1 MRTTGTTASF
11 KMGDILGSLK
21 EVQGHGKDILT
32 TAAEIEKLLNDG
44 LNWMFKDDR
53 LSGMKDSVVDL
64 LETLRAQP
72 EFIDLDFLKNILGTL
87 KETIE
92 GALGGISIPSFDADL
107 STVLR
112 EMKKALPDDIPGV
125 DLSDLKSKLESI
137 IDKLTDSG
145 ISHRVLKDNPA
156 LTAVRDSPVAT
167 QTGKPPLAERGKSQP
182 PAAAQESQFDKA
194 LKDLLTKSELSS
206 LMDPMPGKIEQAMA
220 DSGIMLEFEEQLTAI
235 QNALTNTKP
244 LNMDVVVT
252 ELAKVAKALGAAV
265 IDLIKSIIEIIVELI
280 KKIYDQIQS
289 LGEELSAQIKN
300 TLAQLKLGEIK
311 NVGPFTLPAIL
322 LAIPITLVA
331 KLTNSDPLDFSGMLQ
346 DAYDVR
352 QHPKFYGSTQ
362 WIDGGRAF
370 VLGGIQAYGLKD
382 DSKYTFKFELAS
394 RFAGLGA
401 GVAAQVF
408 STPEYFHSEK
418 KVDEKDFPTQIWE
431 YQLFLLAWGLFGI
444 VMYGI
449 NEKVVP
455 KEQRKIWNITEAVL
469 NIAFEIAHL
478 GLFIEQFIREEAEDE
493 RVSSTDRRLGA
504 ASIIDPLP
512 GIIGSV
518 FSLIALFTAS
528 LRDPKFHIDAVRSA
542 AGAIQKAAAV
552 SGKNSLGE
560 KLNLQSK
567 KFQATGAIHNAFAAA
582 TTLLAPNG
590 AIKNAFDRADHLL
603 TGQGVGTLRNALNN
617 VKTGLND
624 PRFQTNFNTVASRVD
639 AINQL
644 IVPTRNAFDAMA
656 LDIETL
662 NNAIQK
668 LPENVLLII
677 VEQWKVEDEFDAAD
691 KSLATAIGYLDD
703 PKPFLQARRV
713 LAPAQPGQG
722 APGAGF
728 RAIDPF
734 YNELNNAFTSFRQPF
749 NQKLQGAAQ
758 AAQQS
763 AGLIGNLAQALNPL
777 NKPVGSIGENLDAI
791 RTSSISFDNAFTV
804 LLNDKSPNAIV
815 NNIQN
820 IRALRDRFKTD
831 LQNTAPRMDH
841 LINANN
847 SDLRELENRAGTMAG
862 ALNKNGLDQLAG
874 YANLLKLVN
883 PGQSGPYPG
892 GVKNIREIREEIADA
907 RKQCTAFTA
916 DLEAKV
922 MQQIVAVD
930 EKLGSTQTACDNFL
944 TFLNTNDV
952 LPNAAQKNALVQKVQ
967 AMRTHVQTAKANLNL
982 AGIQQNKQ
990 QADNAITQIEAA
1002 LNSPAFLLAEREL
1015 AENQAVGLILQEAAG
1030 ILAFNQAG
1038 DRNTLNKPLELVR
1051 TANQDLE
1058 EIKSDNT
1065 LNAGALPKNK
1075 LKSKVA
1081 AIDKGLQN
1089 LEKKG
1094 STKQAVRRGST
1105 HAINAIP
1112 LTLNLLLKAA
1122 YGGLNWW
1129 KANYPPPEVESF
1141 NLEPGASPKLVA
1153 KLVQSK
1159 DGTTAMLEVTGIA
1172 WHKKD
1177 GDGNWLALQ
1186 NDSADKKEITLSWDD
1201 LAYPIRVK
1209 LYYAHG
1215 YTTFEYR
1222 LIALSSDTI
1231 REDADTSSAV
1241 SIGIIRVAYPE
1252 GTIYK
1257 AANLELL
1264 GADKDF
1270 FQIVDVDNK
1279 PELQLKAGVAID
1291 FEKKASCQIAIKAT
1305 DPNKPAFSFKQE
1317 FIIKILQA

>member
-1 MRTTGTTASF
+1 MSANGKTASF
-11 KMGDILGSLK
+11 EMGGILDSLK
-21 EVQGHGKDILT
+21 GVQGQGKDILQ

-53 LSGMKDSVVDL
+53 LSGIKDSVIDL

-112 EMKKALPDDIPGV
+112 EMKKVLPEDIPGV
-125 DLSDLKSKLESI
+125 DLSDLKANLESI

-156 LTAVRDSPVAT
+156 LTAVRDSPAAT
-167 QTGKPPLAERGKSQP
+167 QTGKPPLAERGKSQAQP
-182 PAAAQESQFDKA
+182 AAQESQFDKA
-194 LKDLLTKSELSS
+194 LGDLLTKSELST
-206 LMDPMPGKIEQAMA
+206 LMDPVPGKIDQAMA
-220 DSGIMLEFEEQLTAI
+220 DSGIMLELEEQLTALR
-235 QNALTNTKP
+235 NALTNTKP

-252 ELAKVAKALGAAV
+252 ELAKVAKALGAMV
-265 IDLIKSIIEIIVELI
+265 IDLIKSIIEIIVEVI

-289 LGEELSAQIKN
+289 LGEELSTQIKN
-300 TLAQLKLGEIK
+300 TLTQLNLGEIK

-331 KLTNSDPLDFSGMLQ
+331 KITNSDPPDFSGILQ

-352 QHPKFYGSTQ
+352 QHPKFYGTTQ
-362 WIDGGRAF
+362 WIDGGRAVVF
-370 VLGGIQAYGLKD
+370 GSIQAFGLKD
-382 DSKYTFKFELAS
+382 DSKYSFGVELAS
-394 RFAGLGA
+394 RIGGLGA

-418 KVDEKDFPTQIWE
+418 KVESKDFPTQIWE

-444 VMYGI
+444 VMYSI

-455 KEQRKIWNITEAVL
+455 KEKRKIWSITEAVFS
-469 NIAFEIAHL
+469 IAFEIAHL
-478 GLFIEQFIREEAEDE
+478 GLFIEQFRREEVEDE
-493 RVSSTDRRLGA
+493 RVSSTDRRLGV

-512 GIIGSV
+512 GIISAV
-518 FSLIALFTAS
+518 FSLIAMGTAS
-528 LRDPKFHIDAVRSA
+528 AREPKFHIDAVRSA

-552 SGKNSLGE
+552 SGKKSLGE
-560 KLNLQSK
+560 KLNLQSQ
-567 KFQATGAIHNAFAAA
+567 KFQANGAIHNAFTAA

-590 AIKNAFDRADHLL
+590 AIETAFNRAGHLL
-603 TGQGVGTLRNALNN
+603 TTQGVGTLRNALNN

-624 PRFQTNFNTVASRVD
+624 PTFQNNFNAVANRMD
-639 AINQL
+639 AIGQL

-662 NNAIQK
+662 NNSIQK

-691 KSLATAIGYLDD
+691 KSLATALGYLDD

-734 YNELNNAFTSFRQPF
+734 YNELNRAFTSFRQPF
-749 NQKLQGAAQ
+749 NQKLQGAVQ

-791 RTSSISFDNAFTV
+791 HTSSISFDNGFNV
-804 LLNDKSPNAIV
+804 LLNDKGPNAIIR
-815 NNIQN
+815 NIQN
-820 IRALRDRFKTD
+820 LRALRDRFKAE
-831 LQNTAPRMDH
+831 LGKTAPRIEL
-841 LINANN
+841 LITGNN
-847 SDLRELENRAGTMAG
+847 SDLKQLENRADIMAG
-862 ALNKNGLDQLAG
+862 TLYKNGLNQLAG

-907 RKQCTAFTA
+907 RQQFTTFTA

-922 MQQIVAVD
+922 LQQMQAVD
-930 EKLGSTQTACDNFL
+930 EKLGSTQTACANFL
-944 TFLNTNDV
+944 TFLNSNDV
-952 LPNAAQKNALVQKVQ
+952 VPNAAQKNTLVQLVQ
-967 AMRTHVQTAKANLNL
+967 ALTTRIQTAKANLNL

-990 QADNAITQIEAA
+990 QADNAIAQIEAA
-1002 LNSPAFLLAEREL
+1002 LNWPAFVLAEAEL
-1015 AENQAVGLILQEAAG
+1015 SENQAVENILNEAAG
-1030 ILAFNQAG
+1030 ILAFDQAG
-1038 DRNTLNKPLELVR
+1038 DRTTLDQPLELVR
-1051 TANQDLE
+1051 KAKQDLE

-1065 LNAGALPKNK
+1065 LNTGALPKNK

-1089 LEKKG
+1089 LEKTG

-1105 HAINAIP
+1105 YAINAIP
-1112 LTLNLLLKAA
+1112 LVLNLLLKAA

-1129 KANYPPPEVESF
+1129 KANYPPPEVEL
-1141 NLEPGASPKLVA
+1141 LELMPGPSPKLIA

-1159 DGTTAMLEVTGIA
+1159 DGTTAMMEVTGIA

-1201 LAYPIRVK
+1201 LTHRIRVK

-1222 LIALSSDTI
+1222 PIALHSDTI
-1231 REDADTSSAV
+1231 EEKVNTSSAV
-1241 SIGIIRVAYPE
+1241 STGIIHVAYQE

-1264 GADKDF
+1264 GTDKDF
-1270 FQIVDVDNK
+1270 FQIVDVADK

-1291 FEKKASCQIAIKAT
+1291 FEKKDSYQIAIKAT
-1305 DPNKPAFSFKQE
+1305 DPNKPDYSFTEE
-1317 FIIKILQA
+1317 FTIKILQA